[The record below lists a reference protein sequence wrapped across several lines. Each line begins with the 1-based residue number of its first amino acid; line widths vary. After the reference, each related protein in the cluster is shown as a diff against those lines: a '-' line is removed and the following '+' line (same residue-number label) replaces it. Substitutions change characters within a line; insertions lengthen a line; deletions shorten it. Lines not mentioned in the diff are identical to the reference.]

1 MCPENDIL
9 SAYYDNELD
18 GDFKS
23 AIEQHLSVC
32 GSCKNQLDT
41 MKKVGTY
48 ICYEENTPLM
58 RNKEYIKTRV
68 FEYIA
73 IKSRRDVW
81 KQRIM
86 VPVPLAITAIA
97 LVCFLIGGSTFL
109 AVNKNQQ
116 VHIAEQVNSGEI
128 EIQAEE
134 LAILK
139 KLLESNDVTVQIN
152 MQIPEQR
159 EIKIIGEPQMLTH
172 QQRINFIE
180 ENE

>member
-23 AIEQHLSVC
+23 VIEQHLSVC
-32 GSCKNQLDT
+32 GSCRNQMDT
-41 MKKVGTY
+41 IEKVGTY
-48 ICYEENTPLM
+48 LRPEEDTPLM

-68 FEYIA
+68 FEYTA

-86 VPVPLAITAIA
+86 IPVPLAITAIA

-109 AVNKNQQ
+109 AVNKSQQ
-116 VHIAEQVNSGEI
+116 ANIAKQVNSREV
-128 EIQAEE
+128 EIQTEE
-134 LAILK
+134 LAILR

-159 EIKIIGEPQMLTH
+159 EIKIIGEPQMLTQ